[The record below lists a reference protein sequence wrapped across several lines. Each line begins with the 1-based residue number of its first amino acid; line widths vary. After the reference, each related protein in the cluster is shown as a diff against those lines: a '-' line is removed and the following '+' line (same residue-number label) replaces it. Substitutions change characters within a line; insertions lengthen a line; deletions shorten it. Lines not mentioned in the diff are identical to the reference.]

1 MQMQKQMQKS
11 TDKEVSGIAR
21 YLRDRDVETRVSAA
35 RALAAIGPLG
45 KPAVRDLI
53 EALEGNEAEMLT
65 WTCLALS
72 VMEDAAAP
80 AFSAL
85 KRLENHPDPAVKE
98 AARTALGKIGNK
110 APVR

>member
-1 MQMQKQMQKS
+1 
-11 TDKEVSGIAR
+11 
-21 YLRDRDVETRVSAA
+21 
-35 RALAAIGPLG
+35 
-45 KPAVRDLI
+45 
-53 EALEGNEAEMLT
+53 MLM
-65 WTCLALS
+65 WTCLAVS